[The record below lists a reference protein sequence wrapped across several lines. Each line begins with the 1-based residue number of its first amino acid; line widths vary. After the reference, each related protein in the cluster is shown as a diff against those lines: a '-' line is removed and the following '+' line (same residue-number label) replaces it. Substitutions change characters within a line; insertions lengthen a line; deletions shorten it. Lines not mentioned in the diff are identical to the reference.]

1 MVFSQSSRYF
11 IPCRHS
17 VKRIISRTPV
27 RISFFGGGTDYPTY
41 YCRHPG
47 ATLGTTIDK
56 YTYIS
61 LNTLSHFFEYKLRV
75 SYSKIELVSALE
87 EIQHPSVRGCLHHKS
102 IFPPLDIHISSDLP
116 AKTGLGSSSS
126 FTVGFLNA
134 LSAMEGKK
142 TPKQKLAEEA
152 CYVEQKIIGENV
164 GSQDQFHAAF
174 GGMNIFE
181 FSGSSIRVRP
191 LVISPIK
198 KQIFQNHLLVFY
210 TGITR
215 YANDIVKE
223 QIDKT
228 KNLDNDSYLKRMY
241 EMVFQAEEI
250 ISDASETEIM
260 PLLGQLLHE
269 GWNLKKRLS
278 SKISNPFIDEL
289 YDQALSCGA
298 YGGKLCGAGS
308 GGFLA
313 LLVAPENQPNVRS
326 ALKDFLEVKLG
337 FENEGSTII
346 YMKE

>member
-1 MVFSQSSRYF
+1 MR
-11 IPCRHS
+11 
-17 VKRIISRTPV
+17 RIISRTPI
-27 RISFFGGGTDYPTY
+27 RISFFGGGTDYPAY
-41 YCRHPG
+41 FSRHPG

-61 LNTLSHFFEYKLRV
+61 LNTLSDFFEYKLRI
-75 SYSKIELVSALE
+75 SYSKIELVTALE
-87 EIQHPSVRGCLHHKS
+87 QIQHPSVKGCFHHKG
-102 IFPPLDIHISSDLP
+102 IFPMLDIHVSSDLP

-134 LSAMEGKK
+134 LYAMEGKK
-142 TPKQKLAEEA
+142 VSKQHLAEEA
-152 CYVEQKIIGENV
+152 CHIEQKVIKEHV

-181 FSGSSIRVRP
+181 FSGSQIKVRP
-191 LVISPIK
+191 LIISQEK
-198 KQIFQNHLLVFY
+198 KHILQDHLLVFY

-215 YANDIVKE
+215 FANDIVKE

-228 KNLDNDSYLKRMY
+228 KNLDNDSYLRRMY
-241 EMVFQAEEI
+241 EMVFEAEEI
-250 ISDASETEIM
+250 ISSASPQTFM
-260 PLLGQLLHE
+260 SLLGKLLDE
-269 GWNLKKRLS
+269 SWNLKKRLS
-278 SKISNPFIDEL
+278 SKISNPLIDEF
-289 YDQALSCGA
+289 YTAALANGA

-313 LLVAPENQPNVRS
+313 LFVPPDARPAVRN
-326 ALKDFLEVKLG
+326 ALKELLEVNFG

>member
-1 MVFSQSSRYF
+1 MVIFS
-11 IPCRHS
+11 HM
-17 VKRIISRTPV
+17 KRIISRTPI
-27 RISFFGGGTDYPTY
+27 RISFFGGGTDYPAY
-41 YCRHPG
+41 FSRHPG
-47 ATLGTTIDK
+47 AILGTTIDK

-61 LNTLSHFFEYKLRV
+61 LNTLSDFFEYKLRV
-75 SYSKIELVSALE
+75 SYSKIELVTALDQ
-87 EIQHPSVRGCLHHKS
+87 IQHPSVRGCLSHRG
-102 IFPPLDIHISSDLP
+102 IFPLLDVHVSSDLP

-134 LSAMEGKK
+134 LSAMEGRKIS
-142 TPKQKLAEEA
+142 KQRLAEEA
-152 CYVEQKIIGENV
+152 CFVEQNVIGERV

-181 FSGSSIRVRP
+181 FSNSQIKVRP
-191 LVISPIK
+191 LIISQEK
-198 KQIFQNHLLVFY
+198 KSLLQNHLLVFY

-228 KNLDNDSYLKRMY
+228 KSLDNDSYLQRMY
-241 EMVFQAEEI
+241 EMVFEAEDI
-250 ISDASETEIM
+250 ISSASTAEFM
-260 PLLGQLLHE
+260 PLLGKLLDE

-278 SKISNPFIDEL
+278 TKISNDFIDEL
-289 YDQALSCGA
+289 YTSALANGA
-298 YGGKLCGAGS
+298 YGGKICGAGS

-313 LLVAPENQPNVRS
+313 LFAPPSAHPKLRT
-326 ALKDFLEVKLG
+326 ALKDLLEVKFG